1 MANRHRGWEDLRKAA
16 RKLEGELDV
25 KLASYAK
32 LCSGFE
38 ASPGPSSEQLA
49 KTKAA
54 DIESL
59 LQQLSDINH
68 DMSGVI
74 AGAGDARSHTLARHR
89 DILTDLT
96 QEFRRLDSQL
106 GAARDR
112 AELLAGGA
120 DTLPL
125 LSVQVQSGTGAL
137 LRERATLNSSTN
149 YVDDMLAQAQ
159 SVSRSLLEQRRI
171 FSNVQDKLVN
181 VGERFPVINGLL
193 NAVRRKK
200 SKDTLVLSGVIAT
213 CIVVTLIYI
222 LSKW

>member
-1 MANRHRGWEDLRKAA
+1 M
-16 RKLEGELDV
+16 

-38 ASPGPSSEQLA
+38 ASPGPASEQVGAAAAATTTLRLAPALLAHVTVYEPTSLTTHPALCVLYLANPCTQLA

-96 QEFRRLDSQL
+96 QVR
-106 GAARDR
+106 GWH
-112 AELLAGGA
+112 
-120 DTLPL
+120 TTH
-125 LSVQVQSGTGAL
+125 GT
-137 LRERATLNSSTN
+137 RATCRSCSSLG
-149 YVDDMLAQAQ
+149 LA
-159 SVSRSLLEQRRI
+159 
-171 FSNVQDKLVN
+171 
-181 VGERFPVINGLL
+181 
-193 NAVRRKK
+193 
-200 SKDTLVLSGVIAT
+200 
-213 CIVVTLIYI
+213 
-222 LSKW
+222 